1 MLCLLSVLRGVPV
14 PRAVK
19 VLEQRDGLDE
29 QTAGTMKEQ
38 CARVGSAEEGVTKD
52 SMPAI
57 ASLAVVTKSGSSS
70 TSQPVRMG
78 ALLPR
83 QQKS

>member
-29 QTAGTMKEQ
+29 HTAGTMKGQ

-57 ASLAVVTKSGSSS
+57 ASLAVVT
-70 TSQPVRMG
+70 SQPIRMG

-83 QQKS
+83 QPKS